1 MSGFLKLALVL
12 TGFFFTEP
20 SSWDPDVR
28 FQCHGNPV
36 AICDSLKRELIP
48 AKYSQIDYVGYGLF
62 IATSVNPLDRYVFG
76 TEKHL
81 FNNRGVELAVK
92 VPEGGKFAQVSWLG
106 AKAEL
111 DSNLVFEQLPPETI
125 IRFSVADRFGL
136 CDLQGNVVLPAKYA
150 NIWKAHGG
158 KAFVAESTNYQYPTG
173 LSLFDCV
180 SKKLQALPDD
190 RQLQWTC
197 AMSEGLAVVGS
208 QARNSLKG
216 YVDATGKF
224 KIEPKY
230 KSAGPFINGRASVV
244 LADVAPGKPSHVQI
258 DKSGQVTSP
267 VNLDLEDFY
276 GDCAI
281 AHSTKAPEKFG
292 VVNHQF
298 EYVVPPIYSSLEP
311 QARYS
316 NYSILEKPSTKF
328 LSPPQF
334 YIAKTSASERQQ
346 LVSPTGRVLLT
357 MPEGHFFNKLLG
369 DSILCVW
376 VQPLD
381 IAKNG
386 KMVFMNLLGQ
396 VVTVP
401 LDLDLLPGHDW
412 YQPIAPSRLLKTV
425 SVDDGKFD
433 SSYWKAFHHYPIQR
447 YHMFARFLKDFDLIG
462 MDRKQLLELLGP
474 ENDPRPSDSYSYA
487 LQRACSSSS
496 PGILIQLK
504 GEKVESWRY
513 DDGLPPG
520 KPITTNVLL
529 VEPVDVVNLRSSD
542 FENNKPKLP

>member
-12 TGFFFTEP
+12 TGLFFTEP

-28 FQCHGNPV
+28 FMCHGNPV
-36 AICDSLKRELIP
+36 ALCDSQKCEVIP
-48 AKYSQIDYVGYGLF
+48 AKYSQIDYVGHGLF
-62 IATSVNPLDRYVFG
+62 IATSVNPIDRYVFG
-76 TEKHL
+76 TKRHL
-81 FNNRGVELAVK
+81 FNNKGVELAVK

-111 DSNLVFEQLPPETI
+111 ESNLVFEQLPAEAL
-125 IRFSVADRFGL
+125 IRFSVGDRFGL

-150 NIWKAHGG
+150 NIWKAHEG

-216 YVDATGKF
+216 YIDTTGKF
-224 KIEPKY
+224 KIEAKY

-244 LADVAPGKPSHVQI
+244 LADAAQGRPSHVQI
-258 DKSGQVTSP
+258 DKAGQVTSP
-267 VNLDLEDFY
+267 VNLDVEEFY

-281 AHSTKAPEKFG
+281 ATSTTAPSKCG
-292 VVNHQF
+292 VVNHKF

-311 QARYS
+311 QAGLSY
-316 NYSILEKPSTKF
+316 YSILEKSSSKF
-328 LSPPQF
+328 LAAPQF
-334 YIAKTSASERQQ
+334 YIAKTIAPERQQ
-346 LVSPTGRVLLT
+346 LVSPTGKVLLT

-369 DSILCVW
+369 DNTLGVW

-381 IAKNG
+381 NAKNG

-396 VVTVP
+396 AVTLP
-401 LDLDLLPGHDW
+401 SDLDLLPGHDW
-412 YQPIAPSRLLKTV
+412 YQPIAPNRLLKTK

-433 SSYWKAFHHYPIQR
+433 SSYWKAFHHYPINR
-447 YHMFARFLKDFDLIG
+447 YDMFARFLKDFDLIG

-474 ENDPRPSDSYSYA
+474 GDDLHSQDSYSYA
-487 LQRACSSSS
+487 LQRSCSSPS
-496 PGILIQLK
+496 PGILIQMK
-504 GEKVESWRY
+504 NDRVESWRY
-513 DDGLPPG
+513 DDGLPSG

-529 VEPVDVVNLRSSD
+529 VEPTDKVNLRSID
-542 FENNKPKLP
+542 FESNRPKH